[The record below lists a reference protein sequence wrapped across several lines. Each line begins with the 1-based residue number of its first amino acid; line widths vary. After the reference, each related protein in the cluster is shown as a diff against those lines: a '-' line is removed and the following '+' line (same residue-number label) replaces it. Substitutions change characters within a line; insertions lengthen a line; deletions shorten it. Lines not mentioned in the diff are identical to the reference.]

1 MNKKGFS
8 NSEFINIIRIVATLV
23 LIYVVYKAIMAQLGG
38 G

>member
-8 NSEFINIIRIVATLV
+8 NKEFLDFIKIVATLV
-23 LIYVVYKAIMAQLGG
+23 LIYIVYKAIMAQLGG